1 LSKKL
6 ENIGVDA
13 DIDVKLKEIQQELIS
28 SRTKRDKFQ
37 GSISTHKESV
47 KRKTKELQTQFANVD
62 QVYRNQLITVQTNE
76 MAHTDL
82 DITDLIEKYYKA
94 LDKALM
100 KYHQLKMTEINSVLK
115 ELWQATYRG
124 NDIEAIEIR
133 AELSDTV
140 NRRQFNYR
148 VVMLKES
155 IAVDMRGRCSA
166 GQKVL
171 ASLIIRLALAE
182 TFCMSCGIL
191 ALDEPTTN
199 LDRNNVESF
208 ANALVGIIEN
218 RKKSRSF
225 QLIVITHDED
235 FVQSIGRSEHAEHY
249 YRVSKNQEKHS
260 VIEKFKIVEL

>member
-1 LSKKL
+1 MLSRKL

-82 DITDLIEKYYKA
+82 EKYYKA